1 MNLNCDQ
8 LRSRSSRSHNFNII
22 YNIRSIKKKKTD
34 YLTITKSFEKN
45 LIILMNKKQKKEFH
59 PAFFK
64 NTLQIN
70 IGQNKI
76 SRKDVEE
83 SLKLVVDLKQIGNI
97 CQYKSR
103 NFWYIAFVDLCN
115 SKNLIDKEIIIKN
128 IKFTFEQTI
137 KQSISNVLKF
147 LCFHQ
152 NLIK

>member
-1 MNLNCDQ
+1 
-8 LRSRSSRSHNFNII
+8 
-22 YNIRSIKKKKTD
+22 
-34 YLTITKSFEKN
+34 
-45 LIILMNKKQKKEFH
+45 MNKKQKKEFH
-59 PAFFK
+59 PEFFK
-64 NTLQIN
+64 NTLKIN
-70 IGQNKI
+70 IGQNNI
-76 SRKDVEE
+76 SSKDVVE
-83 SLKLVVDLKQIGNI
+83 SLKLVVDLKQIDNI